1 MSAVLDE
8 ARTGTIVNV
17 EDHGTIVMLRAVSAD
32 GRTFYV
38 PFDHSP
44 FRWLVE
50 GESADLIGRD
60 IGYDGEVLWFL
71 DEENE

>member
-17 EDHGTIVMLRAVSAD
+17 EDHGTIVMLRVVSAD

-44 FRWLVE
+44 FRWLIE
-50 GESADLIGRD
+50 GESADLVARE
-60 IGYDGEVLWFL
+60 IGYDGESVWFL
-71 DEENE
+71 DGEIE